1 MIRRDCT
8 TERTQQ
14 TTKEKPALR
23 INVHGRARE
32 TYKMHY
38 NKSHVPRVSEKSRA

>member
-1 MIRRDCT
+1 MICRDCT

-14 TTKEKPALR
+14 TTKEKPAQR

-32 TYKMHY
+32 ADMHY
-38 NKSHVPRVSEKSRA
+38 NKLHVPRVSRKSRA